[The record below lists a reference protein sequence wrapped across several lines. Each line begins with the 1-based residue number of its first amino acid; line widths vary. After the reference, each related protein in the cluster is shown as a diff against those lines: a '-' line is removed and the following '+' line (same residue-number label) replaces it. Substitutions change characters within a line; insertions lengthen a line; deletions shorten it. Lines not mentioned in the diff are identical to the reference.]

1 MPGDKVN
8 FNLYNLSGD
17 MLAFLRE
24 DDLNETQQENILG
37 VLGLSTEGL
46 EGPQGEQGFH
56 GFKYDIRRTTANN
69 NNGYVTNEIVEY
81 QGSYY
86 ICISN
91 NDAIIPTSTTYWAPY
106 SFVGPVGPQGQ
117 SSTELLKP
125 YLYNK
130 HLAETVVPAYWQ
142 YDGWNYVYGP
152 GDTGYEVT
160 IFPDGL
166 EALAIQ
172 GDFILPL
179 TQDTYGYDPLP
190 FSLKFIITE
199 LGNPADKITIDAIL
213 QTIGNCTTMLEYP
226 ASFERILDLALANFD
241 NGGCFFSEPIQTIIE
256 TMLATGWAIDWPF
269 DGAVSSPYVA
279 VNTFPALSNINGTY
293 YSQSNGFLYTSPSP
307 QDSTDDMTV
316 VESIATFP
324 LATGFGDGEI
334 YFTYGSDESYYYYIP
349 A

>member
-24 DDLNETQQENILG
+24 DDLNETQQGNILE
-37 VLGLSTEGL
+37 VLGLTTEGL
-46 EGPQGEQGFH
+46 EGPPGPNGLSAYALAVE
-56 GFKYDIRRTTANN
+56 
-69 NNGYVTNEIVEY
+69 NGYTGDE
-81 QGSYY
+81 
-86 ICISN
+86 
-91 NDAIIPTSTTYWAPY
+91 TSWLA
-106 SFVGPVGPQGQ
+106 SLEGPEGPQGQ

-130 HLAETVVPAYWQ
+130 YLE
-142 YDGWNYVYGP
+142 
-152 GDTGYEVT
+152 ET
-160 IFPDGL
+160 IFPGYWTL
-166 EALAIQ
+166 EQWNSISGPNTTGFQ
-172 GDFILPL
+172 EYILPDGVEAIYITTNFTL
-179 TQDTYGYDPLP
+179 TLTYDSRGYDPFP
-190 FSLKFIITE
+190 FSLTYIGPSAANISP
-199 LGNPADKITIDAIL
+199 LDRSVIDSIL
-213 QTIGNCTTMLEYP
+213 YTLNNCNVMLSYP
-226 ASFERILDLALANFD
+226 ASFTRTLDLSTATYS
-241 NGGCFFSEPIQTIIE
+241 GGSGEGSFFNETLQGVITNIIN
-256 TMLATGWAIDWPF
+256 AGWTIDWPF

-279 VNTFPALSNINGTY
+279 VNTFPDLSNINGTY